1 MIQNEF
7 YSIIEERFFYEK
19 YDPMDFSP
27 TSNGCTRGLRCTA
40 DIRGLKGAAT
50 TPALSSDPITIVA
63 TPVTVCPLIIPDSSS
78 KGAPMLIVTPRM
90 IQAPMHA
97 GVEPT
102 IGLSFSLEPNF
113 LFLLKKRIML
123 FLL

>member
-90 IQAPMHA
+90 IQLAPSLVMV
-97 GVEPT
+97 GLT
-102 IGLSFSLEPNF
+102 IGLSFVLEPNN
-113 LFLLKKRIML
+113 LT
-123 FLL
+123 